1 MLEGQHSSFKNRL
14 RHHMKKN
21 RLAYCFILP
30 VTICVAAF
38 LIYPIIKAAI
48 MSFQY
53 WNVSKPKAEGHYFV
67 GLKNYNDILNDKYFV
82 DSVVKT
88 LVFLAVTVPIRYL
101 IGLGGAVLMNN
112 TFKGRGLVRAMVI
125 LPWAIPQV
133 VASLVWMLMYDGQYG
148 ILDHILVGLNLLDE
162 PIHFL
167 ADKGYAFGATMLV
180 TIWKGYPFVAIMLLA
195 GLQSIP
201 NEMHEACKVDGG
213 NAWQDFIHITLPSLR
228 PVSVVI
234 MLLLIIWTIRD
245 FAIVYVLTQG
255 GPAKATEINT
265 IYIYR
270 MAFTNFQFGRACAAG
285 VLMLVVAL
293 VFTVV
298 YMKAT
303 KGGELE

>member
-1 MLEGQHSSFKNRL
+1 MLQRFQRHMRKNS
-14 RHHMKKN
+14 M
-21 RLAYCFILP
+21 AYWFILP
-30 VTICVAAF
+30 TVLCVTLF
-38 LIYPIIKAAI
+38 LVYPILKATI

-53 WNVSKPKAEGHYFV
+53 WYASRPKPEGNYFIGV
-67 GLKNYNDILNDKYFV
+67 ENYQAIFKDKHFFNSIYR
-82 DSVVKT
+82 T
-88 LVFLAVTVPIRYL
+88 LIFIGITVPARYL

-125 LPWAIPQV
+125 LPWAMPQV
-133 VASLVWMLMYDGQYG
+133 VASLIWILMYDGQYG
-148 ILDHILVGLNLLDE
+148 LFNHLLMGMNMIDE
-162 PIHFL
+162 AIYFL
-167 ADKGYAFGATMLV
+167 SDKQYAFGASMLV

-213 NAWQDFIHITLPSLR
+213 NAWQDFVHITLPSLK
-228 PVSVVI
+228 PVSVIV

-245 FAIVYVLTQG
+245 FAIVYVLTEG
-255 GPAKATEINT
+255 GPSKATEILT

-293 VFTVV
+293 IFTVF

-303 KGGELE
+303 RGGEIE